1 MFWPTTMGRSKVAEL
16 MINLKTIQT
25 LKALYKLEKSL
36 KPLNLDQLLAV
47 REVVDKQ
54 IKERRKG
61 NK

>member
-1 MFWPTTMGRSKVAEL
+1 

-25 LKALYKLEKSL
+25 LKAIYKLEKSL
-36 KPLNLDQLLAV
+36 KPLTLDQLIAV

-61 NK
+61 NKK